1 MAGESLLHEEA
12 VNGGRC
18 KRLIAYTFIRRH
30 FCTMGSFNALYS
42 ARTPMAE
49 EKQGEDARGCGGG
62 RREREIRK
70 GIRLGK
76 ELD

>member
-30 FCTMGSFNALYS
+30 FCTKCLLFFSTLCTRPGRPWRRRSKGKTEEDAEVE
-42 ARTPMAE
+42 E
-49 EKQGEDARGCGGG
+49 EKE
-62 RREREIRK
+62 E
-70 GIRLGK
+70 LGK
-76 ELD
+76 ELG